1 MHIWSRFIYICIYD
15 QDLPCR
21 IVETHF
27 SAPHSIIVSAWCPSV
42 SQFAMAE
49 MVGGDP
55 GETRKGFHVLSSM
68 YLVPNTIQPVPGT
81 AKLTVMHV
89 AEYIVGMA
97 QWVNVQRKGW
107 SVWKCQTTM
116 VQCNS
121 LKEDCN
127 VNDAQYG
134 LCCQILFNL
143 LQSLLRNLKDVSIH
157 LILFPSNRESPNMAW
172 SADMLNTKLS
182 YCCYCLS
189 IHILHIFNI
198 FGNIISWYWLFVVF
212 HQSAMVVIA
221 MVSNIY
227 QLLLWLV
234 NLAQDTAIV

>member
-1 MHIWSRFIYICIYD
+1 MSQCEPIC
-15 QDLPCR
+15 
-21 IVETHF
+21 H
-27 SAPHSIIVSAWCPSV
+27 
-42 SQFAMAE
+42 
-49 MVGGDP
+49 GGDGGWGP
-55 GETRKGFHVLSSM
+55 RGNKEGVPCTQFYVLGAQYNTASTRNSKVDCHARV
-68 YLVPNTIQPVPGT
+68 
-81 AKLTVMHV
+81 
-89 AEYIVGMA
+89 YIVGMA

-134 LCCQILFNL
+134 LCCQILFNR

-157 LILFPSNRESPNMAW
+157 LILFPSNRESPNKAW